1 MLSTKEEL
9 EAILAKIIFINLYH
23 RERNV
28 KVAEENRN
36 TQSRYYFLNT
46 MSLER
51 SHILWIGGDV
61 RKIDDPLPVLL
72 LDRSLYTHIHMYY
85 ILYIRDRD
93 LIISTTR
100 SV

>member
-1 MLSTKEEL
+1 MLSTEEEL
-9 EAILAKIIFINLYH
+9 EAILAKIIFINLYR

-28 KVAEENRN
+28 KVVEEDRN

-51 SHILWIGGDV
+51 SHILWIGDV

-72 LDRSLYTHIHMYY
+72 LDRSLYIHIHMYY

>member
-1 MLSTKEEL
+1 MLSMKEEV
-9 EAILAKIIFINLYH
+9 ILAKIIFINLYH

-28 KVAEENRN
+28 KVVEENRN